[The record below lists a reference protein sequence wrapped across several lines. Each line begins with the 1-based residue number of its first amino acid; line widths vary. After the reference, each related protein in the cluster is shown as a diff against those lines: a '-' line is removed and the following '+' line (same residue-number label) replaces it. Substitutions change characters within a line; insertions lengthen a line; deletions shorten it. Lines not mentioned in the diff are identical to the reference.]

1 MKHNYELVKQWV
13 EEIFNYTME
22 YTTNSCLIPYG
33 DIDSFDPTDKT
44 VQSDVREYVVESDGW
59 FNEIQSMDFNDLAQV
74 IVVIFYEAP
83 MKKEE
88 NKTMYCVDLR
98 SKQTHHSVLTIFKT
112 DDYDDAWGVANN
124 YNDIHGNTDDE
135 IEMLNN
141 ENTYGC
147 TQHPY
152 WATVYENY
160 DEVIEPKFEEVKE
173 MKKYTLENYKKFTD
187 EALVCP
193 PMEEFEDGTIDEDKW
208 YEDHKIR
215 IIVGEHEIAIDYY
228 ADSVNEID
236 FALRE
241 MYEEEYGNGNPT
253 TGNTVGSEYRPAEL
267 KDIIRVALQKA
278 WDEYGWKVGNLSEF
292 LAQFIGTEFLM
303 SDAMNWYQII
313 LEDIKHYT
321 DCYHCNFGKLNMYSM
336 RNINARVVRDIVKE
350 LIGTDR
356 ELLVGYDNEHKCSD
370 ITFVM
375 DYTIKQSGDLIG
387 WFYGDQ
393 DPKYIN
399 ELVEDYKK
407 KLLGEEE

>member
-1 MKHNYELVKQWV
+1 MTYEQQIRMIVTFLYNETKC
-13 EEIFNYTME
+13 FATSSTYH
-22 YTTNSCLIPYG
+22 IPYEKIKSAYG
-33 DIDSFDPTDKT
+33 MWVGTKNIQDDIREEFGNHHLDRIQALDFDDIK
-44 VQSDVREYVVESDGW
+44 RE
-59 FNEIQSMDFNDLAQV
+59 V
-74 IVVIFYEAP
+74 IVMIWESN
-83 MKKEE
+83 
-88 NKTMYCVDLR
+88 NK
-98 SKQTHHSVLTIFKT
+98 
-112 DDYDDAWGVANN
+112 
-124 YNDIHGNTDDE
+124 
-135 IEMLNN
+135 
-141 ENTYGC
+141 
-147 TQHPY
+147 
-152 WATVYENY
+152 
-160 DEVIEPKFEEVKE
+160 

-187 EALVCP
+187 EALVMP

-292 LAQFIGTEFLM
+292 LEQFIGTDFAM

>member
-1 MKHNYELVKQWV
+1 VDFGYFDDNLREV
-13 EEIFNYTME
+13 
-22 YTTNSCLIPYG
+22 
-33 DIDSFDPTDKT
+33 SFINHIKLLF
-44 VQSDVREYVVESDGW
+44 VLW
-59 FNEIQSMDFNDLAQV
+59 
-74 IVVIFYEAP
+74 YEAP
-83 MKKEE
+83 MKEEE
-88 NKTMYCVDLR
+88 NKIMYCVDLR
-98 SKQTHHSVLTIFKT
+98 SKTTYNSILTLVKT
-112 DDYDDAWGVANN
+112 DNYDFAWDVANN
-124 YNDIHGNTDDE
+124 YNKIHGNTDEE
-135 IEMLNN
+135 IELLNN
-141 ENTYGC
+141 ESVHNLTE
-147 TQHPY
+147 HPY
-152 WATVYENY
+152 WATVYEGN
-160 DEVIEPKFEEVKE
+160 DEVIKPKFEEETK
-173 MKKYTLENYKKFTD
+173 MKKYTLKDYQNFTN

-193 PMEEFEDGTIDEDKW
+193 PIEEFEDGTIDEDKW

-241 MYEEEYGNGNPT
+241 MYEEEYGSGNPT

-267 KDIIRVALQKA
+267 KDIIRVALQED
-278 WDEYGWKVGNLSEF
+278 WNDWGWKCGSLSD
-292 LAQFIGTEFLM
+292 FINHFVEGK
-303 SDAMNWYQII
+303 
-313 LEDIKHYT
+313 EDISDVVCWYNVILKDVKHYT
-321 DCYHCNFGKLNMYSM
+321 DCYHCNFGNLNMYSM
-336 RNINARVVRDIVKE
+336 RNINPMVVRNIVRS